1 MALGGGINFYGF
13 SAFFVPLSEEFGWS
27 RSVLSGVFALS
38 RLEGGLLGP
47 VEGWL
52 IDRFGPRKLMLI
64 GIPLM
69 GLGFILLS
77 RVNSLFSLYMVYIL
91 AITFGGGL
99 GTFAPAGAAV
109 ANWFVKKR
117 GRALG
122 VIMSGVAV
130 GGGILLPLIGWW
142 ITRFGWRH
150 AAVAAGIFII
160 ILGIPIASIMRHRPE
175 QYGQLPDGEQP
186 SNELDN
192 AISQEELSAADSNPI
207 APLEFTAR
215 EAIKTSAF
223 WFLGASLSVRSLTTT
238 GLTIHFVAMM
248 VDRGFSL
255 TLGSTLLGL
264 VAMTSVIGRVGLPSI
279 GDKLDKRYL
288 MAITY
293 VAMGISMVGMAYAQ
307 STLWV
312 FVLLFIYSVTYGG
325 IIVLPLSLQAEY
337 FGRYSFAT
345 VRGVMNT
352 VQTSGMLAGPI
363 FAGIVYDL
371 TKSYDI
377 AFMGFGIASF
387 LAALLIIGARRP
399 KSPYR
404 IGY

>member
-69 GLGFILLS
+69 GFGFILLS
-77 RVNSLFSLYMVYIL
+77 QVNSLFTLYVVYIL

-117 GRALG
+117 GTALG
-122 VIMSGVAV
+122 VIMSGVAI
-130 GGGILLPLIGWW
+130 GGGLLLPLIGWW

-160 ILGIPIASIMRHRPE
+160 ALGIPIASIMRHRPE
-175 QYGQLPDGEQP
+175 QYGQLPDGEEP
-186 SNELDN
+186 SNEIDDST
-192 AISQEELSAADSNPI
+192 SQEKLNTANSNSV

-238 GLTIHFVAMM
+238 GITIHFVAMM

-264 VAMTSVIGRVGLPSI
+264 VAMISVIGRVGLPSI

-293 VAMGISMVGMAYAQ
+293 VVMGISMVGMAYAQ

-312 FVLLFIYSVTYGG
+312 FILLFIYSVTYGG
-325 IIVLPLSLQAEY
+325 IIVLPLALQAEY

-363 FAGIVYDL
+363 FAGVVYDL

-377 AFMGFGIASF
+377 AFIGFGIASF
-387 LAALLIIGARRP
+387 LAALLIIGAKRP
-399 KSPYR
+399 TPITR
-404 IGY
+404 MG

>member
-69 GLGFILLS
+69 GFGFILLS
-77 RVNSLFSLYMVYIL
+77 QVNSLFTLYVVYIL

-117 GRALG
+117 GTALG
-122 VIMSGVAV
+122 VIMSGVAI
-130 GGGILLPLIGWW
+130 GGGLLLPLIGWW

-160 ILGIPIASIMRHRPE
+160 ALGIPIASIMRHRPE
-175 QYGQLPDGEQP
+175 QYGQLPDGEDP
-186 SNELDN
+186 SNEIDDST
-192 AISQEELSAADSNPI
+192 SQEKLNTANSNSV

-238 GLTIHFVAMM
+238 GITIHFVAMM

-264 VAMTSVIGRVGLPSI
+264 VAMISVIGRVGLPSI

-293 VAMGISMVGMAYAQ
+293 VVMGISMVGMAYAQ

-312 FVLLFIYSVTYGG
+312 FILLFIYSVTYGG
-325 IIVLPLSLQAEY
+325 IIVLPLALQAEY

-363 FAGIVYDL
+363 FAGVVYDL

-377 AFMGFGIASF
+377 AFIGFGIASF
-387 LAALLIIGARRP
+387 LAALLIIGAKRP
-399 KSPYR
+399 TPITR
-404 IGY
+404 MG